1 MYGMALSGTAKQK
14 LERGEA
20 LKRLGNKL
28 LKEGRA
34 RRAEVKYAAG
44 VEMFTVMGA
53 EFVHLERAHR
63 GGDEGAFV
71 LCKLQTHVF
80 NSPTPRFQHSIA
92 LPFN

>member
-1 MYGMALSGTAKQK
+1 MYGTTLSGTAKQK

-44 VEMFTVMGA
+44 VEMFTVWGA
-53 EFVHLERAHR
+53 EFVHSSNVRTAEETKVRSACKVPHER
-63 GGDEGAFV
+63 F
-71 LCKLQTHVF
+71 
-80 NSPTPRFQHSIA
+80 SPTPRCQHLIA

>member
-1 MYGMALSGTAKQK
+1 MYGTTLSGTAKQK

-53 EFVHLERAHR
+53 AFVHSN
-63 GGDEGAFV
+63 V
-71 LCKLQTHVF
+71 
-80 NSPTPRFQHSIA
+80 PTAEETKVRSFCANYRPRF
-92 LPFN
+92 

>member
-1 MYGMALSGTAKQK
+1 MYGTTLSGTAKQK

-53 EFVHLERAHR
+53 EFVHSN
-63 GGDEGAFV
+63 V
-71 LCKLQTHVF
+71 
-80 NSPTPRFQHSIA
+80 PTAEETKVRSFCANYRPRF
-92 LPFN
+92 